1 MDFQRNHCHIT
12 GIDVFLDGH
21 SHSTI
26 PAEVCTDKA
35 GKEVLL
41 SSTGTALTSLGE
53 LRINKNDKTAKSSLV
68 TNISMED
75 AETLAFVEDT
85 TAKFEDLKNTKV
97 AESEISLVVND
108 PETGKRL
115 VRSQETNLGD
125 LCADAYRILLGA
137 DVAFVNGGGVRKD
150 IAAGDFTG
158 RCTDR

>member
-1 MDFQRNHCHIT
+1 
-12 GIDVFLDGH
+12 
-21 SHSTI
+21 
-26 PAEVCTDKA
+26 
-35 GKEVLL
+35 
-41 SSTGTALTSLGE
+41 
-53 LRINKNDKTAKSSLV
+53 
-68 TNISMED
+68 MED

-85 TAKFEDLKNTKV
+85 TANFEDLKNTKV

-115 VRSQETNLGD
+115 VRSRETNLGD

-150 IAAGDFTG
+150 IAAGAFTG